1 MRINRQLRALGILGV
16 SMAWCLGTDAL
27 GEPFLFQGQLKVEG
41 QPANGTYDINFQL
54 RDSVVGGAL
63 IGAGVDLHDV
73 PVVDGLFTVELDF
86 LVDFDGSD
94 RWIQIN
100 VRDGDSVGGY
110 TALSPRQPMRA
121 APEAQHA
128 KTADALVDP
137 DWFQVGGNLTHGD
150 GNDRVY
156 INRDGPTTFTEY
168 FGVHADSSSYVG
180 MIVSGLEDSSPYYGY
195 TEGGQLR
202 TYTYYSS
209 VDNSW
214 NVWHNGA
221 ERLILDSSGH
231 LFAQNVNATE
241 YKYTSPKT
249 RYTSVSGNVMSTG
262 TGAYSSSVGSGG
274 VYPTDPGLHAFTAPV
289 SLPDGAVVKN
299 MRVFFDDTAPNDL
312 SIGLAYQG
320 HGSGS
325 FTYMSTV
332 SSAGLSGNNLEVDG
346 EMSPNQNVVTVNH
359 QTRHYHVRAFSFGWP
374 GNPTMRIKSVLIEY
388 TVDEAD

>member
-1 MRINRQLRALGILGV
+1 MRINRLLRALGVLGV
-16 SMAWCLGTDAL
+16 SMAACWGTDA
-27 GEPFLFQGQLKVEG
+27 GADPFIFQGQLKDAG
-41 QPANGTYDINFQL
+41 FPANGTYDINFQL
-54 RDSVVGGAL
+54 RDSAVGGVL

-168 FGVHADSSSYVG
+168 FGVHADTSSYVG
-180 MIVSGLEDSSPYYGY
+180 MIVSGLEDASPYYGY

-209 VDNSW
+209 FDNSW

-241 YKYTSPKT
+241 YRYTSPKT
-249 RYTSVSGNVMSTG
+249 RYTSVSGNVFSTG
-262 TGAYSSSVGSGG
+262 TGSYSSSLGQGG
-274 VYPTDPGLHAFTAPV
+274 AYMTQPGTHVLTAPV
-289 SLPDGAVVKN
+289 SLPDGAIVKN

-312 SIGLAYQG
+312 IINLAYQG
-320 HGSGS
+320 HGSGF
-325 FTYMSTV
+325 FTYMSTA
-332 SSAGLSGNNLEVDG
+332 SSAGLNGNNLEIDG
-346 EMSPNQNVVTVNH
+346 VNHASQSVLTVNH
-359 QTRHYHVRAFSFGWP
+359 QIRNYHVRAYCFGWP
-374 GNPTMRIKSVLIEY
+374 GNTTMRIRSVLIEY